1 MNVFVY
7 SEDKLLLLSLADAI
21 RQTGETPFLVPDFQ
35 TLQSLI
41 RMTDPDIA
49 FLDEALFT
57 KEKIKKLQNHI
68 FDVLLDFPVTSITD
82 PYFTDY
88 RGKVSETKY
97 RKLSDA
103 IMNAAKKHHS
113 IDGLSPKLSSLL
125 NFLMTHKG
133 EKVETDL
140 MMYHL
145 WNDCTEAHKKTLHT
159 YICKLREKL
168 AESGN
173 DCMLEKVAKST
184 YRLTTTAQ

>member
-21 RQTGETPFLVPDFQ
+21 RKTGETPFIVPDFQ

-49 FLDEALFT
+49 FVDEALFT
-57 KEKIKKLQNHI
+57 KEKIKKLQKHI
-68 FDVLLDFPVTSITD
+68 FDVLLDFPITSITD

-88 RGKVSETKY
+88 RGKVSEVKFRT
-97 RKLSDA
+97 LSDA
-103 IMNAAKKHHS
+103 IMYAAKKHHG
-113 IDGLSPKLSSLL
+113 INGLSPKLSTLL

-133 EKVETDL
+133 EKIETNM

-159 YICKLREKL
+159 YIYKLREKL

-173 DCMLEKVAKST
+173 DCMLEKVSKST
-184 YRLTTTAQ
+184 YRLVMAAQ

>member
-21 RQTGETPFLVPDFQ
+21 RKTGETPFIVPDFQ

-49 FLDEALFT
+49 FVDEALFT
-57 KEKIKKLQNHI
+57 KEKIKKLQKHI
-68 FDVLLDFPVTSITD
+68 FDVLLDFPITSMTD

-88 RGKVSETKY
+88 RGKVSEAKFRT
-97 RKLSDA
+97 LSDA
-103 IMNAAKKHHS
+103 IMNTAKKHHS
-113 IDGLSPKLSSLL
+113 INGLSPKLSTLL

-133 EKVETDL
+133 EKIETDM

-159 YICKLREKL
+159 YIYKLREKL

-173 DCMLEKVAKST
+173 DCMLEKVSKST
-184 YRLTTTAQ
+184 YRLVMAAQ